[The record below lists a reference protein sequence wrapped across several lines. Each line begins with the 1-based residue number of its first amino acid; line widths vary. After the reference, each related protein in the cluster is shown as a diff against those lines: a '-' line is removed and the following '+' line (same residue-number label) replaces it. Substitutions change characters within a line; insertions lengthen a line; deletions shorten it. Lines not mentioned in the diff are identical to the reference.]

1 MYLVCS
7 KDVKQITT
15 NPHNSSY
22 NFGWL
27 LIVSTIFMWPHTT
40 KSNLLKGLLLI
51 LDAITTYTNYNSVCG
66 SNSSSPST
74 DNNTDP
80 LHQPGN
86 TPHQHKHSCCNLTE
100 TKTFS
105 KVINSKENERQQQQ
119 EQHNS
124 TDVKHTR
131 EPPQLEIESKIKQSQ
146 ILNQRKHISN

>member
-1 MYLVCS
+1 MSLVCS

-86 TPHQHKHSCCNLTE
+86 TPQPTQAQLLQFNRNENIFKSNQFKRKRETATTRATQQHRRE
-100 TKTFS
+100 THKGATTTG
-105 KVINSKENERQQQQ
+105 N
-119 EQHNS
+119 
-124 TDVKHTR
+124 
-131 EPPQLEIESKIKQSQ
+131 
-146 ILNQRKHISN
+146 